1 MQQSASLDKKTN
13 LLINTVSIGIPI
25 VVAILL
31 SMPNKFYFG
40 EWTKTLP
47 HAIGLINSLTVIFLI
62 AGLFFIKKGKV
73 DLHRYSMT
81 ASFILGALFLVCY
94 VVYHLSNPPT
104 RFEREGFVRYF
115 YLFVLIT

>member
-40 EWTKTLP
+40 EWTKNIASCNWFDKFSNSNFFDWRVCFSLKKEK
-47 HAIGLINSLTVIFLI
+47 LIFTDIQ
-62 AGLFFIKKGKV
+62 
-73 DLHRYSMT
+73 
-81 ASFILGALFLVCY
+81 
-94 VVYHLSNPPT
+94 
-104 RFEREGFVRYF
+104 
-115 YLFVLIT
+115 